1 MLDAKAVLG
10 FFQIAAVSLWSF
22 NLQAAELSGNGI
34 RLTISL
40 VEPTARMAD
49 VNGDGLLDLVTPWEE
64 GGVIRVCL
72 HPGSK
77 KLRSTA
83 VGDSRRSCLTGRCG
97 AC

>member
-22 NLQAAELSGNGI
+22 NLQAAELSWE
-34 RLTISL
+34 RHTIDNQSRGADG
-40 VEPTARMAD
+40 ARMAD

-72 HPGSK
+72 HPGNK
-77 KLRSTA
+77 KLRSTWPSVT
-83 VGDSRRSCLTGRCG
+83 VGELSLIHI
-97 AC
+97 